1 MTIGIAIN
9 GEGMGHAAR
18 CTCLVRELQRSH
30 RVVIWAPRSILGF
43 LRQHLPQVEFHHLPL
58 LALSKKRH
66 RICMVPTVVRNAALV
81 LSLPRVVRKLKRQLK
96 RSGVDG
102 VVSDFEP
109 FLSRAAISLGL
120 PVVSFCHQAVL
131 DRFPDVSPAGVA
143 ARLVNRFMIPARVTR
158 TLSSSFF
165 DGDVG
170 PLIRRELLAHPQRDD
185 GHIVVYASS
194 SIREEL
200 LPALEANPGFD
211 YRLFPDPSRDYIA
224 ELATAGA
231 IIAPA
236 GHQTLSEAL
245 CLNKPVLT
253 FPQPGQNEQ
262 ELNARMAVRSGRAMI
277 GRIET
282 AIQDVAAFLDALDE
296 FPFALPDRN
305 IRFLMYDDTERAAWL
320 IQRALQPQPHSA
332 AAAAREQPSRSA
344 VAARRRSA
352 DPAKPAAS
360 F

>member
-9 GEGMGHAAR
+9 GEGMGHASR
-18 CTCLVRELQRSH
+18 CTCLARELQQSH
-30 RVVIWAPRSILGF
+30 RVVVWAPRSVLGF
-43 LRQHLPQVEFHHLPL
+43 LREHLPEVEFHHLPL

-66 RICMVPTVVRNAALV
+66 RICMVPTIARNAALV

-109 FLSRAAISLGL
+109 FLSRAGIRLGL

-131 DRFPDVSPAGVA
+131 DRFPDFSPAGIA

-158 TLSSSFF
+158 TISSSFF

-170 PLIRRELLAHPQRDD
+170 PLIRRELLSHPRRDD
-185 GHIVVYASS
+185 GHIVVYASR

-200 LPALEANPGFD
+200 LPALKANPGFD
-211 YRLFPDPSRDYIA
+211 YRLFPDPSKDYIS

-262 ELNARMAVRSGRAMI
+262 ELNALMAVRSGRAML

-282 AIQDVAAFLDALDE
+282 VVEDVAVFLDALDG
-296 FPFALPDRN
+296 FPFALPDPN
-305 IRFLMYDDTERAAWL
+305 VRFLMHDDTERAAWI
-320 IQRALQPQPHSA
+320 IQRALKPRPA
-332 AAAAREQPSRSA
+332 AEGARRAARQRST
-344 VAARRRSA
+344 
-352 DPAKPAAS
+352 DPVKPAAS